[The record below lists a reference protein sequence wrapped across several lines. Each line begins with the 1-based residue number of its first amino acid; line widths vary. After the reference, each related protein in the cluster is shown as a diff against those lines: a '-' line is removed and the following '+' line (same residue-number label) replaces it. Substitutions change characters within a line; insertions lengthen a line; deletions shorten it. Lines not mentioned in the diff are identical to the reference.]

1 MARNSIHD
9 PNQPSLPG
17 FEGTG
22 REAVSQMYDEYKKVD
37 RALRNIIRTSP
48 ARPGVED
55 EFELCQEIAS
65 NLGREIKNSGLSRDE
80 FVDRVNEF
88 FGRTEERYQLKACR
102 KPLTRADVDKWIS
115 DFKIRPIDS
124 YYLYAF
130 QHILDFG
137 VVNTIVGAVGG
148 QVVSQEDRRLLALA
162 RIGELE
168 ARIRD
173 AKKTLRK

>member
-1 MARNSIHD
+1 MARKSIHD
-9 PNQPSLPG
+9 PNQCCLPG
-17 FEGTG
+17 FEDTG
-22 REAVSQMYDEYKKVD
+22 KEAVSQMYHEYKKVD
-37 RALRNIIRTSP
+37 RALRNMIRTSP

-65 NLGREIKNSGLSRDE
+65 NLGREIKNAGISRDE
-80 FVDRVNEF
+80 FADRVNDF
-88 FGRTEERYQLKACR
+88 FGRTEERYQLKECR
-102 KPLTRADVDKWIS
+102 KPLARADVDKWIS

-137 VVNTIVGAVGG
+137 VINTIVGAIGG

-162 RIGELE
+162 HIGELE

-173 AKKTLRK
+173 AKKTLQK